1 MNSLV
6 FLPCGNNIKAVKR
19 VVKQVLENYE
29 RKVLSAIPLI
39 DLSKVFDCTVY
50 QTICLWVKEYLAVI
64 LLIKDFNFPVGV
76 LNVLLKIL

>member
-6 FLPCGNNIKAVKR
+6 FLPGGNNIKAVKR
-19 VVKQVLENYE
+19 VVKQILENYE
-29 RKVLSAIPLI
+29 RKVLSAITLI

-50 QTICLWVKEYLAVI
+50 QSFCLWVKEYLVVI